1 MQLIRPGVDRLIRER
16 RTEMTPYNRILE
28 LHSQGMNNSE
38 IVRTIGSVTR
48 KTVIT
53 VLKLVEASGFI
64 YPPDNAMSDIEIHR
78 ILHPKKSNAKRVPNM
93 EKTMFMIGLPGMS
106 IAKVWTIYSADCK
119 NQDVTPYSKA
129 QFQNL
134 VNNAKRHIVIPEYK
148 PILAFRYIPN
158 AIEKG
163 EHSYGLLAA
172 ELLGSHYIAAALI
185 SDKKTRS
192 WIHGIIHVIRQI
204 GCIPN
209 KCCFTSHLPVAIS
222 AETEDCLSFYGMEL
236 KKAEKGLITRLPE
249 FMEEVIRQCND
260 SNKSATPIFAVNA
273 ICRGYN
279 RMGFGLS
286 ENFTIEDAFDIE
298 KNVLYELPKE
308 DYDLV
313 EYTEVSPQFNH
324 VQIDKMYY
332 SIPFEYRHDKLTA
345 YISEQYVEIHRDGI
359 VLCVHN
365 RLSGRPGQY
374 QTDLEHLPNEKDIPW
389 NEPSGKSLRSWAD
402 KIGPFTRKTVDYWLG
417 RVTLEVQAYK
427 TCNTVLHLSTRY
439 SPEAL
444 ERTCKD
450 AWEQKVVY
458 LIGL

>member
-1 MQLIRPGVDRLIRER
+1 
-16 RTEMTPYNRILE
+16 MTPYNKILQ
-28 LHSQGMNNSE
+28 LHTEGKNNME
-38 IVRTIGSVTR
+38 IVRLIGDVSR

-64 YPPDNAMSDIEIHR
+64 YPPDNAMSDLEIHR
-78 ILHPKKSNAKRVPNM
+78 TLHPKKSNAKRVPNM

-106 IAKVWTIYSADCK
+106 IAKVWAIYCDDCK
-119 NQDVTPYSKA
+119 DQGVTPYSKA

-134 VNNAKRHIVIPEYK
+134 VNDAKRHIVMPEYK

-158 AIEKG
+158 AIEEG
-163 EHSYGLLAA
+163 ERSYGLLAA
-172 ELLGSHYIAAALI
+172 ELLGSHYIAATLI

-192 WIHGIIHVIRQI
+192 WIHGITRIVRQI
-204 GCIPN
+204 GCIPS
-209 KCCFTSHLPVAIS
+209 KCCFVSHLPVAIS
-222 AETEDCLSFYGMEL
+222 AESEDCLSFYGMEL
-236 KKAEKGLITRLPE
+236 EPASKGLKTHLAA
-249 FMEEVIRQCND
+249 FMEGVIRQCND
-260 SNKSATPIFAVNA
+260 SNEPSTPIFVVNA
-273 ICRGYN
+273 ICRDYN
-279 RMGFGLS
+279 RMSFGLS

-332 SIPFEYRHDKLTA
+332 SIPFDYRHDKLTA

-365 RLSGRPGQY
+365 RLTGRPGQY
-374 QTDLEHLPNEKDIPW
+374 QTDLEHLPNEKNIPW

-402 KIGPFTRKTVDYWLG
+402 KIGPFTKKTVDYWLG
-417 RVTLEVQAYK
+417 RAALEVQAYK
-427 TCNTVLHLSTRY
+427 TCNTVLHLSSRY
-439 SPEAL
+439 TPEAL
-444 ERTCKD
+444 ERVCKN
-450 AWEQKVVY
+450 AWEQKEVSY
-458 LIGL
+458 RFIIESLKNGK